1 MLGLLMNLG
10 RGFHHT
16 LIELSFVFFD
26 GSGMF
31 SDRLPELLTP
41 CFTRSKIYG
50 AL

>member
-1 MLGLLMNLG
+1 MLSHLMNLG
-10 RGFHHT
+10 RGFHLM

-26 GSGMF
+26 RNGMF
-31 SDRLPELLTP
+31 TDRLPDP